1 MKKILFFLAI
11 LMVAVS
17 VSACTIK
24 KPGDVSRSS
33 ITAPIVSPAE
43 EDSNLAVDEESAAPV
58 APATSSMEQLVASST
73 PVEEANKTMKSPEQ
87 QEDLT
92 KKYSQAL
99 IKTSMGDFQV
109 KFYTAES
116 PITVN
121 NFLNLAQAGFYNG
134 TKFHRVIAD
143 FMIQGGD
150 PLSKGT
156 DTSVYGTG
164 GPDYRFNDEFNNHKL
179 VLGSLAMA
187 NSGSNTNGS
196 QFFVVTAPETPWLD
210 GRHTN
215 FGEVVS
221 GLEVVQKIGN
231 VATGVN
237 DRPLVDVVINSIELL
252 K

>member
-1 MKKILFFLAI
+1 MKKIFFFLAI
-11 LMVAVS
+11 LMVAIS

-24 KPGDVSRSS
+24 KPSDVNRAA
-33 ITAPIVSPAE
+33 TAPLLTPVE
-43 EDSNLAVDEESAAPV
+43 ENSNLAANEETAPV
-58 APATSSMEQLVASST
+58 ALATSSEVELVASST
-73 PVEEANKTMKSPEQ
+73 PVEEVNKTMKSPEQ

-109 KFYTAES
+109 KFYTIDS
-116 PITVN
+116 PVTVN

-150 PLSKGT
+150 PLSKGA

-187 NSGSNTNGS
+187 NSGPNTNGS
-196 QFFVVTAPETPWLD
+196 QFFVVTASETPWLD

-221 GLEVVQKIGN
+221 GLDVVQKIGA

-237 DRPLVDVVINSIELL
+237 DRPLQDVVINSIELL

>member
-11 LMVAVS
+11 LMVALS

-24 KPGDVSRSS
+24 KPSDVSRSA
-33 ITAPIVSPAE
+33 TAPIITPVE
-43 EDSNLAVDEESAAPV
+43 ENSNLAADEQEAAPV
-58 APATSSMEQLVASST
+58 APATSSEGELVASST
-73 PVEEANKTMKSPEQ
+73 PVEEVNKTMKSPEQ

-109 KFYTAES
+109 KFYTTDS
-116 PITVN
+116 PVTVN

-134 TKFHRVIAD
+134 TKFHRVITD

-150 PLSKGT
+150 PLSKGA
-156 DTSVYGTG
+156 DTTVYGTG
-164 GPDYRFNDEFNNHKL
+164 GPDYRFNDEFNTRKL

-187 NSGSNTNGS
+187 NSGANTNGS
-196 QFFVVTAPETPWLD
+196 QFFIVTAPETPWLD

-215 FGEVVS
+215 FGDVVS
-221 GLEVVQKIGN
+221 GLDVVQKIGT

-237 DRPLVDVVINSIELL
+237 DRPQVDVVINSIELL